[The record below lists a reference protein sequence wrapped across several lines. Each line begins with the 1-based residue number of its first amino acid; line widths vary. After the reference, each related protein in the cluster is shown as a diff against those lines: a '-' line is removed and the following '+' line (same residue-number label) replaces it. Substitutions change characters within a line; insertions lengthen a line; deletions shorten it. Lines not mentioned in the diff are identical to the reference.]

1 MVGDRPF
8 TDIVYGNR
16 NGFLTIST
24 APLSLAEEP
33 FTVIKQGFKGF
44 HQFTVFTSGRDAFTV
59 VSRRSRGVHGGF
71 HGGVHVFHGGGSRH
85 SVYGGI

>member
-1 MVGDRPF
+1 MFIIKTRAFLFFLVLF
-8 TDIVYGNR
+8 SVL
-16 NGFLTIST
+16 GFQ
-24 APLSLAEEP
+24 E
-33 FTVIKQGFKGF
+33 F

-71 HGGVHVFHGGGSRH
+71 HGREVVGVHIFHGGGSRH